1 MAVAMTR
8 TTRSGRHL
16 EGAAGVTLDEAI
28 RAETLDAAWQLF
40 SEHEVGS
47 LEVGKFADL
56 VVLSADPYTVAP
68 DALPELGVVETYLA
82 GERVYE
88 GERSRPVPE

>member
-1 MAVAMTR
+1 MTR
-8 TTRSGRHL
+8 LSRSGRHIVAPAST
-16 EGAAGVTLDEAI
+16 GGVTLDEAL
-28 RAETLDAAWQLF
+28 RAQTIGAAWQLF

-56 VVLSADPYTVAP
+56 VVLSADPATVSA
-68 DALPELGVVETYLA
+68 AELPSLRVLETYLA

-88 GERSRPVPE
+88 A